1 MFMRMRD
8 MRRHLPRYIFKRKY
22 ICWKFIC
29 IGITWLDVGAIVK
42 CEEVSN
48 CTLLVSNQHTKL
60 ATHTQS
66 TRSGDVCLIPN
77 QIAVYFG

>member
-1 MFMRMRD
+1 MCK
-8 MRRHLPRYIFKRKY
+8 IQTKRKY